1 MVLVLSTGVQVQV
14 CCQMRVVR
22 GMIACVPRS
31 ATTPKSD
38 ELLREARAR
47 PRLSAFGVAACMAC
61 HCCATSC
68 GGGARGQSLQPNQR
82 AAPARLVLGRNA
94 CDGVSGWRHQRTTPR
109 VSLHATGASLAT
121 APSTCSIATVTR
133 GMTRLH
139 DLARFQVAR
148 HSNPTLS
155 IGVPWCLVARKL
167 GKPMSLCPCLV
178 SVSAGAS

>member
-1 MVLVLSTGVQVQV
+1 MLPGCLPERSLAARLGVAFSCAEGSAGASTAVCLRCRGVY
-14 CCQMRVVR
+14 
-22 GMIACVPRS
+22 GMP
-31 ATTPKSD
+31 
-38 ELLREARAR
+38 LLRDFLRRRCAWSELAAESTRS
-47 PRLSAFGVAACMAC
+47 PRETRIGKERVRRC
-61 HCCATSC
+61 
-68 GGGARGQSLQPNQR
+68 
-82 AAPARLVLGRNA
+82 V
-94 CDGVSGWRHQRTTPR
+94 WRHQRTTPR
-109 VSLHATGASLAT
+109 VSLHAMGASLAT

-167 GKPMSLCPCLV
+167 GKPMRSLCPRLV

>member
-94 CDGVSGWRHQRTTPR
+94 CDGVSGVINGQLRE
-109 VSLHATGASLAT
+109 
-121 APSTCSIATVTR
+121 
-133 GMTRLH
+133 
-139 DLARFQVAR
+139 
-148 HSNPTLS
+148 
-155 IGVPWCLVARKL
+155 
-167 GKPMSLCPCLV
+167 CPYMQWVLP
-178 SVSAGAS
+178 